1 VPCPNCHCHHPCP
14 PSQLH
19 AISHPVIPRILDPT
33 PQKSLT
39 QSNPRS
45 WNLRRRA
52 GRWDRNLRAL
62 IRRPPWAC
70 SEAFWKRRWQ
80 TLAHAAPS
88 LKAAVSWPYSK
99 VQGSAAA
106 RLPQESVESVARE
119 GRGSPRRRHANKLLA
134 AAVSGVQR
142 PWAGDGAENVGSM
155 LHLLQ
160 PSTVPLDLCLTAQS
174 IAATPLSTVS
184 GLSLAD

>member
-1 VPCPNCHCHHPCP
+1 MSTLPLPARDLAPRHRR
-14 PSQLH
+14 
-19 AISHPVIPRILDPT
+19 PRILDPT
-33 PQKSLT
+33 PQKRLT

-52 GRWDRNLRAL
+52 GRWDRCVRAL
-62 IRRPPWAC
+62 IRRAPPAC
-70 SEAFWKRRWQ
+70 SEAFWKRLWQ
-80 TLAHAAPS
+80 TLAHRCTIAQS
-88 LKAAVSWPYSK
+88 S
-99 VQGSAAA
+99 
-106 RLPQESVESVARE
+106 RLLALRKDQLLRASPPQETVESVARE
-119 GRGSPRRRHANKLLA
+119 GRGSPPRRHANKLLA

>member
-1 VPCPNCHCHHPCP
+1 MVASVSPHV
-14 PSQLH
+14 H
-19 AISHPVIPRILDPT
+19 AISHPVIPWILDPT

-52 GRWDRNLRAL
+52 GRWDRNLRVL

-80 TLAHAAPS
+80 PLAYTAPS
-88 LKAAVSWPYSK
+88 LKAAALLALALR
-99 VQGSAAA
+99 QGSAAA
-106 RLPQESVESVARE
+106 RLSPQETVESVARE
-119 GRGSPRRRHANKLLA
+119 GRGSPPRRHANKLLA

-174 IAATPLSTVS
+174 IAATPLSTIS